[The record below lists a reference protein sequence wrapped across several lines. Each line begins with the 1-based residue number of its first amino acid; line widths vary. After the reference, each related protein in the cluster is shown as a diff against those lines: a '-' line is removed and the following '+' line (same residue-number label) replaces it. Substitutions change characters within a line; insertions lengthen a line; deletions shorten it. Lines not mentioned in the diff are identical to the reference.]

1 MKKITR
7 RDFVHGSLGAL
18 AGAVMMGRPGSGA
31 GQTSLDE
38 RVIGRSLSPVSLGQ
52 FELGLASYTFREFDL
67 DSALAMA
74 GRVGLAR
81 IALKNVHLQLESSEA
96 EIRAAAAKIRAAG
109 LVPYGCG
116 VVYMTTEAEVEQAF
130 AYARAGG
137 MEVIIGVP
145 GHELLGRA
153 ERKVRETGIE
163 LAVHNHGPGDLI
175 YPTPAS
181 ILDRVKNLDPRIGV
195 CLDIGHCQRSGID
208 PSEAAVACGA
218 RLLDV
223 HLKDVT
229 APTKDGGPVK
239 GRAFGSPLAR
249 DLYPRASTAEVDPRV
264 KPGDLVAVEAGRGVI
279 DLPRFLQTLAA
290 MDYRGT
296 AAFEYEKDGRDP
308 LPGLAESVGYVRGVL
323 AAQEKQE
330 EKS

>member
-1 MKKITR
+1 MNKFTR
-7 RDFVHGSLGAL
+7 RDFVRGSLGAL
-18 AGAVMMGRPGSGA
+18 AGAVMMGQPGSAA
-31 GQTSLDE
+31 GRTSPDE
-38 RVIGRSLSPVSLGQ
+38 RVMGPSLSPASARR

-67 DSALAMA
+67 DSALSMA
-74 GRVGLAR
+74 GRVGLVR
-81 IALKNVHLQLESSEA
+81 IALKSVHLPLESSET

-145 GHELLGRA
+145 GHELLGSA

-163 LAVHNHGPGDLI
+163 LAVHNHGPGDLL

-229 APTKDGGPVK
+229 APTKDGGPV
-239 GRAFGSPLAR
+239 
-249 DLYPRASTAEVDPRV
+249 
-264 KPGDLVAVEAGRGVI
+264 EAGRGVI
-279 DLPRFLQTLAA
+279 DLPRFLRTLAA
-290 MDYRGT
+290 MDYRRT

-323 AAQEKQE
+323 AAQKKQG

>member
-7 RDFVHGSLGAL
+7 RAFVRSSMGAL
-18 AGAVMMGRPGSGA
+18 AGAAIMARPGSGA
-31 GQTSLDE
+31 GRIRPDKRGRE
-38 RVIGRSLSPVSLGQ
+38 RSLSPASSGR

-74 GRVGLAR
+74 GRVGLLR
-81 IALKNVHLQLESSEA
+81 IAVKSVHLPLESSEK
-96 EIRAAAAKIRAAG
+96 EIRTATAKIRAAG

-116 VVYMTTEAEVEQAF
+116 VVYMTTEAEVDQAF

-137 MEVIIGVP
+137 MEIIIGVP
-145 GHELLGRA
+145 GHELLDRA
-153 ERKVRETGIE
+153 ERRVRETGIK

-229 APTKDGGPVK
+229 APTKDG
-239 GRAFGSPLAR
+239 
-249 DLYPRASTAEVDPRV
+249 T
-264 KPGDLVAVEAGRGVI
+264 AVEAGRGVI
-279 DLPRFLQTLAA
+279 DLPRFLRTLAA
-290 MDYRGT
+290 MDFRGT
-296 AAFEYEKDGRDP
+296 AAFEFEKDGRDP
-308 LPGLAESVGYVRGVL
+308 LPGLAESVGYVRGIL
-323 AAQEKQE
+323 AAQGKQGEK
-330 EKS
+330 

>member
-1 MKKITR
+1 
-7 RDFVHGSLGAL
+7 VCS
-18 AGAVMMGRPGSGA
+18 S
-31 GQTSLDE
+31 
-38 RVIGRSLSPVSLGQ
+38 
-52 FELGLASYTFREFDL
+52 DL
-67 DSALAMA
+67 
-74 GRVGLAR
+74 
-81 IALKNVHLQLESSEA
+81 
-96 EIRAAAAKIRAAG
+96 
-109 LVPYGCG
+109 G

-229 APTKDGGPVK
+229 APTKDGGPV
-239 GRAFGSPLAR
+239 
-249 DLYPRASTAEVDPRV
+249 
-264 KPGDLVAVEAGRGVI
+264 EAGRGVI
-279 DLPRFLQTLAA
+279 DLPRFLRTLAA

-308 LPGLAESVGYVRGVL
+308 LPGLAESVGYVRGIL
-323 AAQEKQE
+323 AAQKKQG

>member
-7 RDFVHGSLGAL
+7 RAFVRGSMGAL
-18 AGAVMMGRPGSGA
+18 AGAAIVGRPGSGA
-31 GQTSLDE
+31 DRKSLDE
-38 RVIGRSLSPVSLGQ
+38 RVEGRSLSPESVGR
-52 FELGLASYTFREFDL
+52 FDLGLASYTFREFDL

-74 GRVGLAR
+74 RRVGLAR
-81 IALKNVHLQLESSEA
+81 IAVKSFHLPLDSHEA
-96 EIRAAAAKIRAAG
+96 EIRSAASRIRAAG

-116 VVYMTTEAEVEQAF
+116 VVYMNTEAEVDQAF
-130 AYARAGG
+130 TYARAGG

-145 GHELLGRA
+145 GHELLSRA
-153 ERKVRETGIE
+153 EQKVRETGCK
-163 LAVHNHGPGDLI
+163 LAVHNHGPGDLL

-218 RLLDV
+218 RLLDI

-229 APTKDGGPVK
+229 APTTSGEP
-239 GRAFGSPLAR
+239 
-249 DLYPRASTAEVDPRV
+249 
-264 KPGDLVAVEAGRGVI
+264 VEAGRGVI
-279 DLPRFLQTLAA
+279 DLPRFLRTLA
-290 MDYRGT
+290 MMEYRGT

-308 LPGLAESVGYVRGVL
+308 LPGLAESVGYVRGIL
-323 AAQEKQE
+323 AAQKKQGGR
-330 EKS
+330 S

>member
-1 MKKITR
+1 MKKISR
-7 RDFVHGSLGAL
+7 RAFVQGSMGAL
-18 AGAVMMGRPGSGA
+18 AGAVIMRRSGFGA
-31 GQTSLDE
+31 GRTILDE
-38 RVIGRSLSPVSLGQ
+38 RVMGGSLSPASVGRL
-52 FELGLASYTFREFDL
+52 ELGLASYTFREFDL
-67 DSALAMA
+67 DSTLAMA
-74 GRVGLAR
+74 GRIGLVR
-81 IALKNVHLQLESSEA
+81 IAVKSVHLPLESSEV

-116 VVYMTTEAEVEQAF
+116 VVYMTSEAEVDQAF

-145 GHELLGRA
+145 GHKLLGRA
-153 ERKVRETGIE
+153 ERKVLETGIK
-163 LAVHNHGPGDLI
+163 LAVHNHGPGDLL

-181 ILDRVKNLDPRIGV
+181 ILDRVKNLDPSIGV

-229 APTKDGGPVK
+229 APTKDGGPV
-239 GRAFGSPLAR
+239 
-249 DLYPRASTAEVDPRV
+249 
-264 KPGDLVAVEAGRGVI
+264 EAGRGVI
-279 DLPRFLQTLAA
+279 DLPRFLRTLAA
-290 MDYRGT
+290 VDFRGT
-296 AAFEYEKDGRDP
+296 AAFEFEKDGRDP

-323 AAQEKQE
+323 AAQERQRQK
-330 EKS
+330 

>member
-1 MKKITR
+1 MKKISR
-7 RDFVHGSLGAL
+7 RAFIRGSMGAM
-18 AGAVMMGRPGSGA
+18 AGAVTIGRPGSGA
-31 GQTSLDE
+31 SKGRFTSPGS
-38 RVIGRSLSPVSLGQ
+38 IGR

-67 DSALAMA
+67 DATLAMA
-74 GRVGLAR
+74 GRLGLVR
-81 IALKNVHLQLESSEA
+81 IALKDVHLPLGNSET
-96 EIRAAAAKIRAAG
+96 EIRAAVARVKAAG
-109 LVPYGCG
+109 LVPYACG
-116 VVYMTTEAEVEQAF
+116 VVYMTSEAEVERTF

-145 GHELLGRA
+145 GHELLGLA
-153 ERKVRETGIE
+153 ERKVRETGIK
-163 LAVHNHGPGDLI
+163 LAVHNHGPGDLL

-181 ILDRVKNLDPRIGV
+181 ILDKVKGLDPRIGV

-229 APTKDGGPVK
+229 APTKDG
-239 GRAFGSPLAR
+239 
-249 DLYPRASTAEVDPRV
+249 TAI
-264 KPGDLVAVEAGRGVI
+264 EAGRGVI

-290 MDYRGT
+290 MDFRGT
-296 AAFEYEKDGRDP
+296 TAFEYEKDGRNP

-323 AAQEKQE
+323 SAQKKQGE
-330 EKS
+330 RS

>member
-1 MKKITR
+1 M
-7 RDFVHGSLGAL
+7 GAL
-18 AGAVMMGRPGSGA
+18 AGAMITGRPGFGA
-31 GQTSLDE
+31 GRTSLDE
-38 RVIGRSLSPVSLGQ
+38 RVMGR

-67 DSALAMA
+67 DSTLAMA

-81 IALKNVHLQLESSEA
+81 IAVKSVHLPLESSEA
-96 EIRAAAAKIRAAG
+96 DIRAAVAKIRAAG

-116 VVYMTTEAEVEQAF
+116 VVYMTSEAEVDQAF

-145 GHELLGRA
+145 GHELLGHA
-153 ERKVRETGIE
+153 ERKVRETGIK
-163 LAVHNHGPGDLI
+163 LAVHNHGPGDLL
-175 YPTPAS
+175 YPTPES
-181 ILDRVKNLDPRIGV
+181 ILTRVKNLDPRIGV

-239 GRAFGSPLAR
+239 GRAF
-249 DLYPRASTAEVDPRV
+249 TAEVDPRV
-264 KPGDLVAVEAGRGVI
+264 KPGDLVAVEAGRGII
-279 DLPRFLQTLAA
+279 DIPRFLRTLAA

-308 LPGLAESVGYVRGVL
+308 LPGLAESVGYVRGAL
-323 AAQEKQE
+323 AAQEKQGGR
-330 EKS
+330 S

>member
-1 MKKITR
+1 MKKISR
-7 RDFVHGSLGAL
+7 RAFVQGSMGAL
-18 AGAVMMGRPGSGA
+18 AGAVIMGRPGSGS
-31 GQTSLDE
+31 GRISLVE
-38 RVIGRSLSPVSLGQ
+38 HVIGASLSPASAAK

-67 DSALAMA
+67 DSALVMA
-74 GRVGLAR
+74 GRIGLVR
-81 IALKNVHLQLESSEA
+81 IAMKSVHLPLESSEE

-116 VVYMTTEAEVEQAF
+116 VVYMTSEAEVDQAF
-130 AYARAGG
+130 AYARAAG

-153 ERKVRETGIE
+153 EQKVRETGIK
-163 LAVHNHGPGDLI
+163 LAVHNHGPGDLL

-181 ILDRVKNLDPRIGV
+181 ILDRVKKMDPRIGL

-208 PSEAAVACGA
+208 PSEAAAACGP

-229 APTKDGGPVK
+229 ASTKDG
-239 GRAFGSPLAR
+239 
-249 DLYPRASTAEVDPRV
+249 T
-264 KPGDLVAVEAGRGVI
+264 AVEAGRGVI
-279 DLPRFLQTLAA
+279 DLPRFLRTLAE

-296 AAFEYEKDGRDP
+296 AAFEYEKDGQDP

-323 AAQEKQE
+323 AAQEKQRGR
-330 EKS
+330 S

>member
-7 RDFVHGSLGAL
+7 RAFVRGSMGAL
-18 AGAVMMGRPGSGA
+18 GGAAIMGHPRSGA
-31 GQTSLDE
+31 GRTSPNE
-38 RVIGRSLSPVSLGQ
+38 RLPGRALSPASYGR

-67 DSALAMA
+67 DSTLAMA
-74 GRVGLAR
+74 GRVGLVR
-81 IALKNVHLQLESSEA
+81 IAIKSVHLPLESSEA
-96 EIRAAAAKIRAAG
+96 EIRSAAAKIRAAG

-116 VVYMTTEAEVEQAF
+116 VVYMTTEAEVDQAF

-153 ERKVRETGIE
+153 ERGVRETGIK

-181 ILDRVKNLDPRIGV
+181 VLDRVKNMDPRVGV

-208 PSEAAVACGA
+208 PSEAAVACGP

-229 APTKDGGPVK
+229 APTRDG
-239 GRAFGSPLAR
+239 
-249 DLYPRASTAEVDPRV
+249 T
-264 KPGDLVAVEAGRGVI
+264 AVEAGRGVI
-279 DLPRFLQTLAA
+279 DLPRFLRTLAA

-296 AAFEYEKDGRDP
+296 AAFEYEKDGEDP
-308 LPGLAESVGYVRGVL
+308 LPGLAESVGYVRGIL
-323 AAQEKQE
+323 AAQKKRGD
-330 EKS
+330 KS

>member
-18 AGAVMMGRPGSGA
+18 AGVVMLRRPGSAA
-31 GQTSLDE
+31 GLTSPDE
-38 RVIGRSLSPVSLGQ
+38 RVMGPSLSPASAGR
-52 FELGLASYTFREFDL
+52 FELGLTSYTFREFDL

-74 GRVGLAR
+74 GRVGLVR
-81 IALKNVHLQLESSEA
+81 IALKSVHLPLESSET

-116 VVYMTTEAEVEQAF
+116 VVYMTTEAEVDQAF

-229 APTKDGGPVK
+229 APTKDGGP
-239 GRAFGSPLAR
+239 L
-249 DLYPRASTAEVDPRV
+249 
-264 KPGDLVAVEAGRGVI
+264 EAGRGVI
-279 DLPRFLQTLAA
+279 DLPRFLRTLAA

-308 LPGLAESVGYVRGVL
+308 LPGLAESVGYVRGIL
-323 AAQEKQE
+323 AAQKKQG

>member
-18 AGAVMMGRPGSGA
+18 AGAVMMGRPGFGA
-31 GQTSLDE
+31 GRTSLDE
-38 RVIGRSLSPVSLGQ
+38 RVMGRSLSLASVGR

-74 GRVGLAR
+74 RRVGLVR
-81 IALKNVHLQLESSEA
+81 IAVKSVHLPLESSEA

-116 VVYMTTEAEVEQAF
+116 VVYMTTEAEVDQAF
-130 AYARAGG
+130 AYARAGD
-137 MEVIIGVP
+137 MEVVIGVP

-153 ERKVRETGIE
+153 ERKVRETGIK
-163 LAVHNHGPGDLI
+163 LAVHNHGPGDLL

-229 APTKDGGPVK
+229 APTKDGGPV
-239 GRAFGSPLAR
+239 
-249 DLYPRASTAEVDPRV
+249 
-264 KPGDLVAVEAGRGVI
+264 EAGRGVI
-279 DLPRFLQTLAA
+279 DLPRFLRTLAA

-323 AAQEKQE
+323 AAQGKQR

>member
-1 MKKITR
+1 MKKISR
-7 RDFVHGSLGAL
+7 RAFVQGSMGAL
-18 AGAVMMGRPGSGA
+18 AGTVIMGRTGIGA
-31 GQTSLDE
+31 GRTSRNE
-38 RVIGRSLSPVSLGQ
+38 RVMGR

-67 DSALAMA
+67 DAAMAMA
-74 GRVGLAR
+74 GRVGLVR
-81 IALKNVHLQLESSEA
+81 ISVKSVHLPLESSEPD
-96 EIRAAAAKIRAAG
+96 IRAAAAKIRAAG

-116 VVYMTTEAEVEQAF
+116 VVYMATEAEVEQAF

-153 ERKVRETGIE
+153 ERKVRETGVK
-163 LAVHNHGPGDLI
+163 LAVHNHGPGDLL

-239 GRAFGSPLAR
+239 GRAFA
-249 DLYPRASTAEVDPRV
+249 AEVDARV

-279 DLPRFLQTLAA
+279 DIPRFLQALGE

-308 LPGLAESVGYVRGVL
+308 LPGLAESVGYVRGAL
-323 AAQEKQE
+323 AAQEKLG
-330 EKS
+330 SSPARDSRRANRSDHFA

>member
-7 RDFVHGSLGAL
+7 RDFVHGSMGAL
-18 AGAVMMGRPGSGA
+18 AGAVMMGRHGSAA
-31 GQTSLDE
+31 GRTSLDE
-38 RVIGRSLSPVSLGQ
+38 RIIGRSLSPVSVGR

-81 IALKNVHLQLESSEA
+81 IALKSVHLQLESSEA

-116 VVYMTTEAEVEQAF
+116 VVYMTTEAEVDQAF

-145 GHELLGRA
+145 GHELLGSA

-163 LAVHNHGPGDLI
+163 LAVHNHGPGDLL

-239 GRAFGSPLAR
+239 GRAFA
-249 DLYPRASTAEVDPRV
+249 AEADPRV

-279 DLPRFLQTLAA
+279 DLPRFLRTLAA

-323 AAQEKQE
+323 AAQGKQ
-330 EKS
+330 

>member
-7 RDFVHGSLGAL
+7 RGFIHGSVDAL
-18 AGAVMMGRPGSGA
+18 AGAVVMGRSGFGA
-31 GQTSLDE
+31 GRTGLEE
-38 RVIGRSLSPVSLGQ
+38 RVEGR

-67 DSALAMA
+67 AAALAMA
-74 GRVGLAR
+74 GRVGLVR
-81 IALKNVHLQLESSEA
+81 IAVKSVHLPLDSSEA
-96 EIRAAAAKIRAAG
+96 EIRAAVAKIRAAG

-116 VVYMTTEAEVEQAF
+116 VVYMTTEDEVDRAF

-145 GHELLGRA
+145 DHELLGRV
-153 ERKVRETGIE
+153 ERKVRETGIK
-163 LAVHNHGPGDLI
+163 LAVHNHGPGDLL

-181 ILDRVKNLDPRIGV
+181 ILERIRNLDPRIGV
-195 CLDIGHCQRSGID
+195 CLDIGHCRRSGID
-208 PSEAAVACGA
+208 PTEAAVACGK

-229 APTKDGGPVK
+229 APTKDGGPV
-239 GRAFGSPLAR
+239 
-249 DLYPRASTAEVDPRV
+249 
-264 KPGDLVAVEAGRGVI
+264 EAGRGVI
-279 DLPRFLQTLAA
+279 DLPRFLRTLVA

-323 AAQEKQE
+323 AAQETPP
-330 EKS
+330 

>member
-7 RDFVHGSLGAL
+7 RDFVHGSMGAL
-18 AGAVMMGRPGSGA
+18 AGAVMMGRPGSAA
-31 GQTSLDE
+31 GRTSLDE
-38 RVIGRSLSPVSLGQ
+38 RVIGRSSSPVSVGR

-81 IALKNVHLQLESSEA
+81 IALKSVHLPLESSEA

-163 LAVHNHGPGDLI
+163 LAVHNHGPGDLL

-229 APTKDGGPVK
+229 APTKDGGPV
-239 GRAFGSPLAR
+239 
-249 DLYPRASTAEVDPRV
+249 
-264 KPGDLVAVEAGRGVI
+264 EAGRGVI
-279 DLPRFLQTLAA
+279 DLPRFLRTLAA

-296 AAFEYEKDGRDP
+296 AAFEYEKDGLDP

-323 AAQEKQE
+323 AAQEKQGE
-330 EKS
+330 RS